1 MPPTLD
7 ALLASLEAAKS
18 RFGRGAATEVRL
30 LLDQLARHEFRAA
43 KSLVRFH
50 ETLLF
55 LRAFPQSAALVPR
68 IERLLNMFHERV
80 EKVRELGGDMS
91 VLDDFDTSGIAG
103 TTMQDTLNF
112 EAARWLV
119 RRIPR
124 NVEIAWD
131 DYEDG
136 SPMGPTWPRF
146 IPLLAE
152 DSDVE
157 ANIPW
162 RRGLDSARGRERDVE
177 WLIRLFEQLLGE
189 ENTRHRAELDASLH
203 LPLRWHLKNLK

>member
-1 MPPTLD
+1 MSQTLD
-7 ALLASLEAAKS
+7 ALLASFEAAKS
-18 RFGRGAATEVRL
+18 RFGRGAATELKAL
-30 LLDQLARHEFRAA
+30 LHQLSRQDFRDA

-131 DYEDG
+131 DYEDE
-136 SPMGPTWPRF
+136 SPMGSTWPRNT
-146 IPLLAE
+146 PCSCPRL
-152 DSDVE
+152 
-157 ANIPW
+157 
-162 RRGLDSARGRERDVE
+162 RRMRMVSSR
-177 WLIRLFEQLLGE
+177 
-189 ENTRHRAELDASLH
+189 
-203 LPLRWHLKNLK
+203 PP